1 LYNKEDK
8 EKVGKESISKYKKA
22 VAVEEENYAS
32 MYLQQQQTLCE
43 ATQPRLD
50 LAEDALSQ
58 HQPRP
63 SPLSSP

>member
-8 EKVGKESISKYKKA
+8 EKAGKESISKYKKA
-22 VAVEEENYAS
+22 VAVEEEDNAN
-32 MYLQQQQTLCE
+32 MYLQQQQTLSE
-43 ATQPRLD
+43 AAQPRFD